1 MGGLKQLENV
11 RYTAIHMSWMSFD
24 PHSLTYNLQV
34 QVIKVKIYAILE
46 E

>member
-1 MGGLKQLENV
+1 MGGLKQLDNV
-11 RYTAIHMSWMSFD
+11 RYTAVHMAWMSFD
-24 PHSLTYNLQV
+24 PHSLTSNLQV